1 MGGGRIWGEVGTPS
15 HPLSIYGHE
24 VYTQRGILSLEL
36 MNGEEGRGSCQS
48 VYKEREG
55 KSLMWNPQQANTY
68 RGAETKRNTV
78 NCFFFP
84 VFDHRP
90 LWIICWIPSKGGLK
104 ENKLLYYLFTPSL
117 FFLTFFISFPGR
129 DGLLSASV
137 CWTIWIWMRKILST
151 LSLRIATVLPWGWK
165 TACGKIT
172 RRCMSMQSGE
182 YLPSLATVSSHV
194 CTVDESACMTV

>member
-1 MGGGRIWGEVGTPS
+1 MWKEKGIIIKEHWPPLVATSDSHLSGMGGGRIWGEVGTPS

-78 NCFFFP
+78 NCFFFL
-84 VFDHRP
+84 FLTTDHFG
-90 LWIICWIPSKGGLK
+90 SFVENHQKGGLK

-117 FFLTFFISFPGR
+117 FFFFF
-129 DGLLSASV
+129 
-137 CWTIWIWMRKILST
+137 
-151 LSLRIATVLPWGWK
+151 LPF
-165 TACGKIT
+165 
-172 RRCMSMQSGE
+172 
-182 YLPSLATVSSHV
+182 LFPSLGET
-194 CTVDESACMTV
+194 DF